1 MSDHGAIGRAAIA
14 GNIDARA
21 TMGNALIAGSS
32 DAMASLMDLRIGR
45 EDNLQVMFNL
55 LRENITT
62 AASGT
67 HDAIVMRTA
76 SP

>member
-1 MSDHGAIGRAAIA
+1 
-14 GNIDARA
+14 
-21 TMGNALIAGSS
+21 MGNALIAGSS